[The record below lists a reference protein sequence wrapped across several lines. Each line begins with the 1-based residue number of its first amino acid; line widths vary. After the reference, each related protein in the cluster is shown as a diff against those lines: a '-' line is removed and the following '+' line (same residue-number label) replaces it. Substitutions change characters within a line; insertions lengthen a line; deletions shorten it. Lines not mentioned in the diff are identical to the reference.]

1 MRSTQYYHSLRFKT
15 VIEFWVRL
23 SIGADRIKIY
33 KLNITI
39 IDLLNY
45 FLFQIVRKH
54 VYEIKLVIKLLH
66 ATIKLILTVV
76 GLSNLFFLKK
86 SRYVI
91 IQLEFNR

>member
-15 VIEFWVRL
+15 VIEFWVGL
-23 SIGADRIKIY
+23 STGADRIKIY

-39 IDLLNY
+39 IGLLNC

-54 VYEIKLVIKLLH
+54 VYEIKLLHTYHYKAYLNYRRLIK
-66 ATIKLILTVV
+66 TF
-76 GLSNLFFLKK
+76 LSQKK
-86 SRYVI
+86 SRYLI

>member
-23 SIGADRIKIY
+23 STGADRIKIY

-39 IDLLNY
+39 IGLLNY
-45 FLFQIVRKH
+45 FLFQIERKH
-54 VYEIKLVIKLLH
+54 VYEIKLLH
-66 ATIKLILTVV
+66 TTIKLILTVV
-76 GLSNLFFLKK
+76 GLSKLFFHKK
-86 SRYVI
+86 SRYVL